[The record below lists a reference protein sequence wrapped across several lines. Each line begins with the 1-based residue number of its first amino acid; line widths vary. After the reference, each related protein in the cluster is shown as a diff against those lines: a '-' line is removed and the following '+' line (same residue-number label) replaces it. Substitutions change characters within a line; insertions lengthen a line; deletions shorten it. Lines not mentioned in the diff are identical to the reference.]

1 MAGLTSVS
9 GLASGIQWQDLIAQI
24 IEAKSR
30 PKKLVEAQIARL
42 QARSSAWSALGDR
55 IGALREAA
63 ERLADVQAMWSY
75 RAEVAGGAAG
85 AAPLSVT
92 TGPGAGVGSYRLR
105 VLAVATQEKLAGG
118 VAASRSDALGLSGE
132 FLVNGTAIRVEAT
145 DSLENI
151 AARINAASGAGVTAT
166 VVSVTADAHRLVL
179 TSTRAGAQGVDLVDG
194 AAGVLRSLGFLDD
207 AVELKHQRPAGA
219 ASDAFSSNATA
230 IAAQRGLTDTP
241 AGTVRIGGAAGF
253 DVALDLSTMS
263 LDDVAAAINAAAAGA
278 GSGIT
283 ASVVAEVDEAGET
296 GWRLVIDGTTSFT
309 DSAGRILEALGILEG
324 GRSGVAQV
332 LTGGQLLAGGAAATG
347 ATRFVD
353 LDGGAAA
360 GDTLSISGTRAD
372 GTTFTFDFQIDA
384 TTTLDDLVARL
395 NESDALKG
403 GSRTATAALEDG
415 RIVVRDDQGGESRL
429 ALSIVAH
436 NEGGGALD
444 FGTFAVTEAGRSRQ
458 LVQGADAELEVDGV
472 YVRRSSNAIA
482 DVIPGLTFNLLHAD
496 PETTI
501 DVAVTRDLDEAQSA
515 IEEFVNA
522 FNAIVDYVKE
532 QSAAVPVGQPRR
544 PFSGDA
550 VVRSVVSR
558 LRTALDVTLP
568 AGEPGAP
575 RRLADIGIEID
586 RNGRYQFNAEK
597 LRTALEAH
605 PTAVAQL
612 FGAVG
617 TTSAPGLE
625 FIAGTDGLADGTYD
639 VEITALAARA
649 SVLTAFDGVYNDDG
663 IADELRITDHGTGA
677 TYAILLENGLTTAQ
691 ILDRLRTEL
700 GTARRQRLEAREAL
714 RDAGGNAAT
723 EATSLAELRR
733 SDGTSLGIQDGD
745 VLTFSGTRS
754 NGAAFVVEY
763 TVQDAAAATL
773 SDLRAFLQSRLGEDA
788 VVSIAGGV
796 LSVEAARA
804 GSSQLS
810 LAVSSSNP
818 ATGNPFGVF
827 DVAVEGRSAARI
839 RAELEDGQ
847 IRLTHED
854 YGSDAG
860 FDIALVA
867 GGADATAEL
876 GIAAQA
882 YRGQDV
888 QGTINGIVAS
898 GSGRFLHGP
907 EGTEI
912 EGLVVSYTGSAT
924 GAVGTVTFSRGVG
937 AAVSLIAKQLLDSG
951 TGAVPSV
958 LERIGASVRQLQD
971 RVARLED
978 RLERQREQLML
989 RFVALEQMLAQAQAQ
1004 SQWLA
1009 GQIAQL
1015 GAQSVR

>member
-1 MAGLTSVS
+1 
-9 GLASGIQWQDLIAQI
+9 
-24 IEAKSR
+24 
-30 PKKLVEAQIARL
+30 
-42 QARSSAWSALGDR
+42 
-55 IGALREAA
+55 
-63 ERLADVQAMWSY
+63 
-75 RAEVAGGAAG
+75 
-85 AAPLSVT
+85 
-92 TGPGAGVGSYRLR
+92 
-105 VLAVATQEKLAGG
+105 
-118 VAASRSDALGLSGE
+118 
-132 FLVNGTAIRVEAT
+132 
-145 DSLENI
+145 
-151 AARINAASGAGVTAT
+151 
-166 VVSVTADAHRLVL
+166 
-179 TSTRAGAQGVDLVDG
+179 
-194 AAGVLRSLGFLDD
+194 
-207 AVELKHQRPAGA
+207 
-219 ASDAFSSNATA
+219 TA

-496 PETTI
+496 PETTM

-612 FGAVG
+612 F
-617 TTSAPGLE
+617 
-625 FIAGTDGLADGTYD
+625 
-639 VEITALAARA
+639 
-649 SVLTAFDGVYNDDG
+649 
-663 IADELRITDHGTGA
+663 
-677 TYAILLENGLTTAQ
+677 
-691 ILDRLRTEL
+691 
-700 GTARRQRLEAREAL
+700 
-714 RDAGGNAAT
+714 
-723 EATSLAELRR
+723 
-733 SDGTSLGIQDGD
+733 
-745 VLTFSGTRS
+745 
-754 NGAAFVVEY
+754 
-763 TVQDAAAATL
+763 
-773 SDLRAFLQSRLGEDA
+773 
-788 VVSIAGGV
+788 
-796 LSVEAARA
+796 
-804 GSSQLS
+804 
-810 LAVSSSNP
+810 
-818 ATGNPFGVF
+818 
-827 DVAVEGRSAARI
+827 
-839 RAELEDGQ
+839 
-847 IRLTHED
+847 
-854 YGSDAG
+854 
-860 FDIALVA
+860 
-867 GGADATAEL
+867 
-876 GIAAQA
+876 
-882 YRGQDV
+882 
-888 QGTINGIVAS
+888 
-898 GSGRFLHGP
+898 
-907 EGTEI
+907 
-912 EGLVVSYTGSAT
+912 
-924 GAVGTVTFSRGVG
+924 
-937 AAVSLIAKQLLDSG
+937 
-951 TGAVPSV
+951 
-958 LERIGASVRQLQD
+958 
-971 RVARLED
+971 
-978 RLERQREQLML
+978 
-989 RFVALEQMLAQAQAQ
+989 
-1004 SQWLA
+1004 
-1009 GQIAQL
+1009 
-1015 GAQSVR
+1015 